1 MGLRCAMG
9 AQNGVRHVA
18 LGNQMEQRCWAQVR
32 HKWRHVRLWFGG
44 RSEGVTAMLMPR
56 S

>member
-1 MGLRCAMG
+1 MGHGFALRYGRAEWG
-9 AQNGVRHVA
+9 
-18 LGNQMEQRCWAQVR
+18 QMEQRCWAQVR